1 MKESKLVFLINNSPP
16 DDFQEEEPIFLLT
29 TYDKDQEEMVNID
42 LTKYGFKS
50 KYLYD
55 FGSLVE

>member
-1 MKESKLVFLINNSPP
+1 MKESKLCFLINNSPA
-16 DDFQEEEPIFLLT
+16 DDFSEEEPVFLLT
-29 TYDKDQEEMVNID
+29 THDSDHGMVNID
-42 LTKYGFKS
+42 LKKYGFKS